1 MTNEENNFQLPTNVK
16 QVGSISDGSRIYM
29 EDYACT
35 YIEQYAASEPSKEK
49 IAVLIGKTMTV
60 DNETVIFVSGVLQGK
75 YTIMRNGMP
84 ELTEKSWQ
92 YVEKQIELYF
102 KDLGVVGWAYIQPG
116 FEDYISDKLCQFQ
129 RNNLTR
135 GLQLL
140 YVTDPTENISSFYKW
155 DVDGHVFNILKGYIV
170 YYEKNEGMH
179 EYMLENKLKPVVNKD
194 SVLPELK
201 KDSEALLRKITS
213 GKRTLH
219 AKHNILSQEKG
230 LLNLLGGVSF
240 IMLLVCFVM
249 GAGLIQSDERI
260 SAMEQQIAQLQ
271 ETLDGTQ
278 SVFASQTQQTTV
290 QAVKAQKTTVEN
302 TTVPTT
308 VQTTVQTTQAT
319 TKAPEPETQRHSE
332 YVVKEGDTLI
342 KISKS
347 VYGNTSKVNEIRE
360 LNKIED
366 NNIVVGHKLLLP

>member
-1 MTNEENNFQLPTNVK
+1 MK
-16 QVGSISDGSRIYM
+16 
-29 EDYACT
+29 
-35 YIEQYAASEPSKEK
+35 
-49 IAVLIGKTMTV
+49 
-60 DNETVIFVSGVLQGK
+60 
-75 YTIMRNGMP
+75 
-84 ELTEKSWQ
+84 
-92 YVEKQIELYF
+92 
-102 KDLGVVGWAYIQPG
+102 
-116 FEDYISDKLCQFQ
+116 
-129 RNNLTR
+129 
-135 GLQLL
+135 
-140 YVTDPTENISSFYKW
+140 
-155 DVDGHVFNILKGYIV
+155 
-170 YYEKNEGMH
+170 KNEGMH

-290 QAVKAQKTTVEN
+290 QAVKITKNNCRKHNCSNYSSDYTSPNKRLLSQKL
-302 TTVPTT
+302 
-308 VQTTVQTTQAT
+308 
-319 TKAPEPETQRHSE
+319 K
-332 YVVKEGDTLI
+332 DI
-342 KISKS
+342 
-347 VYGNTSKVNEIRE
+347 
-360 LNKIED
+360 LNM
-366 NNIVVGHKLLLP
+366 

>member
-1 MTNEENNFQLPTNVK
+1 M
-16 QVGSISDGSRIYM
+16 
-29 EDYACT
+29 
-35 YIEQYAASEPSKEK
+35 
-49 IAVLIGKTMTV
+49 
-60 DNETVIFVSGVLQGK
+60 
-75 YTIMRNGMP
+75 
-84 ELTEKSWQ
+84 
-92 YVEKQIELYF
+92 
-102 KDLGVVGWAYIQPG
+102 
-116 FEDYISDKLCQFQ
+116 
-129 RNNLTR
+129 
-135 GLQLL
+135 
-140 YVTDPTENISSFYKW
+140 
-155 DVDGHVFNILKGYIV
+155 

-260 SAMEQQIAQLQ
+260 SAMEQQVAQLQ
-271 ETLDGTQ
+271 EALDGTQ

-290 QAVKAQKTTVEN
+290 QAKVQQTTVEN
-302 TTVPTT
+302 TTVP
-308 VQTTVQTTQAT
+308 TTVQTTQAT
-319 TKAPEPETQRHSE
+319 TKAPEPETQRHAE

-360 LNKIED
+360 LNKIEN

>member
-1 MTNEENNFQLPTNVK
+1 
-16 QVGSISDGSRIYM
+16 
-29 EDYACT
+29 
-35 YIEQYAASEPSKEK
+35 
-49 IAVLIGKTMTV
+49 
-60 DNETVIFVSGVLQGK
+60 
-75 YTIMRNGMP
+75 
-84 ELTEKSWQ
+84 
-92 YVEKQIELYF
+92 
-102 KDLGVVGWAYIQPG
+102 
-116 FEDYISDKLCQFQ
+116 
-129 RNNLTR
+129 
-135 GLQLL
+135 
-140 YVTDPTENISSFYKW
+140 
-155 DVDGHVFNILKGYIV
+155 
-170 YYEKNEGMH
+170 
-179 EYMLENKLKPVVNKD
+179 MLENKLKPVVNKD

-201 KDSEALLRKITS
+201 KDFRSITQKNTS

-278 SVFASQTQQTTV
+278 SVFASQTQQTNCHKLLKHKK
-290 QAVKAQKTTVEN
+290 QLQKTQLFQLQFRLHK
-302 TTVPTT
+302 PP
-308 VQTTVQTTQAT
+308 
-319 TKAPEPETQRHSE
+319 TKAPEPETQRHSN

-366 NNIVVGHKLLLP
+366 NNIVVGHKLLLPQKDGG